1 MALAVALLAATAVLL
16 VGTPRNGGG
25 SSASRGDAIFLAG
38 VDANGVPFPGGG
50 GPTSEDYLALR
61 LQP

>member
-16 VGTPRNGGG
+16 IGTPRYEGG
-25 SSASRGDAIFLAG
+25 SSASRGDAIFQAG
-38 VDANGVPFPGGG
+38 VDAHGVPIPGSS
-50 GPTSEDYLALR
+50 GPTSEDCLALR

>member
-1 MALAVALLAATAVLL
+1 MNL

-25 SSASRGDAIFLAG
+25 SSASRGDAIFQAG
-38 VDANGVPFPGGG
+38 VDANGVPIPGSG